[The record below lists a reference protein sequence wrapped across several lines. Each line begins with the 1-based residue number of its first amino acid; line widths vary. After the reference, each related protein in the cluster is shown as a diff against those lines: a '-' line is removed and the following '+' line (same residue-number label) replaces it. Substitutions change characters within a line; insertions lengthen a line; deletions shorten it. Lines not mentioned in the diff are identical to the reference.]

1 MATVMVGM
9 GLVMR
14 FLTPIIVGQPPSP
27 TAAAFWGIAALGLL
41 VGFIF
46 TYPINWWLVTIGW
59 KHGMT

>member
-1 MATVMVGM
+1 
-9 GLVMR
+9 
-14 FLTPIIVGQPPSP
+14 
-27 TAAAFWGIAALGLL
+27 L